1 MHPEEPLSWGS
12 TSHCE
17 PPGREARSLQA
28 CMKGHAVEVCKIRY
42 SGRSACE
49 GATKR
54 DAQWLWPF
62 PAAAALPP
70 LTYPPTDFLWAARQ
84 TGLAGHFSRS
94 AKFICMGKQKNR
106 LTATKRRNHFARI
119 FDMRAHMTKPTT
131 ASRMVVTTPSCDAC
145 GSRESCFCARSR
157 VDGWTWSFSGARRI
171 FQLPWS
177 SVHFFW
183 GQAHLPCTSD
193 PPTLHPL
200 QIQTAATARGE
211 ASARH
216 ALYRYDR
223 LVETR
228 RLVAPNW
235 RLGPRLARCTCRVD
249 FFRNSTDDCLSW
261 SSQLCEEE
269 DFPDFPTYPGAK
281 FTYPRPK
288 STYPGA
294 KSTYPVPKST
304 YPIPEFLFHQARPS
318 YPGPNRLTLEQNPA
332 TLYQK
337 VFFSPSSTAYPTP
350 PDQLQG
356 R

>member
-1 MHPEEPLSWGS
+1 
-12 TSHCE
+12 
-17 PPGREARSLQA
+17 
-28 CMKGHAVEVCKIRY
+28 MKGHAVEVCKIRY

-235 RLGPRLARCTCRVD
+235 RLGPRLARCTCRID
-249 FFRNSTDDCLSW
+249 FFRNSTDDCLSCQAN
-261 SSQLCEEE
+261 SVRKRIFQI
-269 DFPDFPTYPGAK
+269 FPPTLEQNSP
-281 FTYPRPK
+281 TLDQNRP
-288 STYPGA
+288 TL
-294 KSTYPVPKST
+294 
-304 YPIPEFLFHQARPS
+304 EQ
-318 YPGPNRLTLEQNPA
+318 NRLTLYQNPPTLYQNFFFTKPDPA
-332 TLYQK
+332 TLVQIDLPWSKIQLPCTRKFFFYQVQPPTLHHLISSRVGEFSATLYLLTQLK
-337 VFFSPSSTAYPTP
+337 VP
-350 PDQLQG
+350 
-356 R
+356 